1 MDLIVVVPIITVLL
15 LAFYRFF
22 EYKFITH
29 EFKPVKY
36 YIQETVLIF
45 ACVLV
50 ANVIFSNISHNL
62 TDFMSVITNKP
73 GLSVSS
79 GLPLEVFT
87 ELPTF

>member
-1 MDLIVVVPIITVLL
+1 MDLVIVIPLITVLL

-45 ACVLV
+45 VCVLI
-50 ANVIFSNISHNL
+50 ANAIFTTISPNL
-62 TDFMSVITNKP
+62 IDFMSVITNKHEI
-73 GLSVSS
+73 VTN
-79 GLPLEVFT
+79 LPVEIFT
-87 ELPTF
+87 ENPTF